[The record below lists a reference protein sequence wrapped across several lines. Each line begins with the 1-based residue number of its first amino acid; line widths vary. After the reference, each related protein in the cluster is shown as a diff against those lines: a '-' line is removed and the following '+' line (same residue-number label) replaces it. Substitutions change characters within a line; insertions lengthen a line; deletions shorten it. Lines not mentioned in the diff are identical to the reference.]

1 MSDDQLDK
9 LKLKSEQAEAAA
21 ARAQKLF
28 DEA

>member
-1 MSDDQLDK
+1 MSDVQLDK
-9 LKLKSEQAEAAA
+9 LKLKSEQAEAE